1 MKAKTILTGMTNMM
15 NMTMTIM
22 IMTRMMI
29 LDHMKVTMKLVKML
43 TSRPKTAEVRFF
55 QFRSNHSLYTI
66 TVLIHHYALGP
77 IKGPQTLNRERKRK
91 GRFQGRGQARRP
103 NGRRRNRQRRGRGLR
118 RVKRLSISC
127 PDLKSGC
134 RTESDCLHG
143 QICNKR
149 SGSCEYK
156 KCRSHNQCKR
166 GNKCRGGNCTP
177 VCR

>member
-1 MKAKTILTGMTNMM
+1 MQF
-15 NMTMTIM
+15 
-22 IMTRMMI
+22 
-29 LDHMKVTMKLVKML
+29 
-43 TSRPKTAEVRFF
+43 SRFF

-66 TVLIHHYALGP
+66 IVLIHHCALGP